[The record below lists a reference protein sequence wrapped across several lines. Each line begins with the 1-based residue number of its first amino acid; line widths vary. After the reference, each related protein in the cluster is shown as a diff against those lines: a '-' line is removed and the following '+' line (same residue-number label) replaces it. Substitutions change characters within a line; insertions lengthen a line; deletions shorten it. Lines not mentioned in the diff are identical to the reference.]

1 MACSVI
7 LFCDELTFLTKTAQ
21 FTLKD
26 DDIDWW
32 VGEFAE
38 LDISNASEEQVQ
50 VLLRRLAGYKPK
62 IIEGK
67 MILNL
72 NEVLNHWEE

>member
-7 LFCDELTFLTKTAQ
+7 LFCDELTFLSKTAQ

-50 VLLRRLAGYKPK
+50 VLLRRLAGYNPK